1 MASQSSRRLHA
12 VTARLLRGV
21 WGRGEGGV
29 NSVGGQDLMGGVG
42 VLVRG
47 GVGVGVGRR
56 GVFGGK
62 GRKGDGWYVRGE
74 GGGIPGGI
82 PLTRGHSIKPLAGGI
97 PPR

>member
-1 MASQSSRRLHA
+1 M
-12 VTARLLRGV
+12 
-21 WGRGEGGV
+21 

-62 GRKGDGWYVRGE
+62 GRKGDGWYVLGE
-74 GGGIPGGI
+74 GVGYRVGFGICVVGGIGGG
-82 PLTRGHSIKPLAGGI
+82 RGGL
-97 PPR
+97 

>member
-1 MASQSSRRLHA
+1 M
-12 VTARLLRGV
+12 
-21 WGRGEGGV
+21 

-62 GRKGDGWYVRGE
+62 GRKGDGWYVRGRGWDTGWDLGFVWWGGI
-74 GGGIPGGI
+74 GGGRGGGGLYSRAFVVRR
-82 PLTRGHSIKPLAGGI
+82 LTVLRHRDTM
-97 PPR
+97 PRL